1 MEQFYRTTYARALH
15 SAVVNGFWQRYLDA
29 DDLEFLEYVRKSGSA
44 NSSLPGVGAVLL
56 EELEFWHLP
65 YSIAPGVERRSGP
78 RIRISESAEKKQARR
93 AAWQARRIIR
103 EQERAIADAELERE
117 RQEWEKARKMRAWR
131 ALIAD
136 TEWEAAAPHKAHFG
150 ATVGRHHVPQ
160 WKLDE
165 RGVKAAVKEIKP
177 LQEKLE
183 NAEPGIDPMTAMRE
197 AIEEDRQR
205 REKIIEQARKTIE
218 DVEKLKPIWEQA
230 THDRLYPNADSL
242 KNAIMRLI
250 TGTGINWSPGA
261 IAAQLGC
268 IPEEARVCLEALV
281 QSGRLQR
288 YRNAADRIRK

>member
-1 MEQFYRTTYARALH
+1 MDPFYRTTYGRAIH
-15 SAVVNGFWQRYLDA
+15 AAIINGFWERDIDA

-44 NSSLPGVGAVLL
+44 NGSFPRASAVLL

-65 YSIAPGVERRSGP
+65 YSIAPGIERRSGP
-78 RIRISESAEKKQARR
+78 KIRISESTDKREARR

-103 EQERAIADAELERE
+103 EQEKAIADAELERE
-117 RQEWEKARKMRAWR
+117 RQEWEKAKARRAWR
-131 ALIAD
+131 ELLAD

-150 ATVGRHHVPQ
+150 ATVGRFHVPQ

-165 RGVKAAVKEIKP
+165 QGVERSAKQIKP

-183 NAEPGIDPMTAMRE
+183 KTKPRIDPMTAMRE

-218 DVEKLKPIWEQA
+218 NVEKLKPIWDQA
-230 THDRLYPNADSL
+230 THDRLYPNAEIL
-242 KNAIMRLI
+242 KNAIMKLI
-250 TGTGINWSPGA
+250 IGSGINWSPGA

-268 IPEEARVCLEALV
+268 MPEEAKLCLEALV